1 MSERCADLFSGKAK
15 TDEEVQIEFLI
26 KGRFNI
32 HKLNQQI
39 LNLN

>member
-1 MSERCADLFSGKAK
+1 MSERCADLFSGKTK

-32 HKLNQQI
+32 CQFLKQM
-39 LNLN
+39 LNLT